1 MSLECWLESEK
12 INHILKL
19 KMGEL
24 LSRGDSYLTHSI
36 KRKRRT
42 QKGDVFVVE
51 RVNLWK
57 CGYTR
62 QNQKHLLEL
71 QHRKIDRQTDRQ
83 KVRHICSFKE
93 TKSKNSFPRKFFLF
107 PFLRTKETHEGVR
120 GCNFGAY
127 L

>member
-1 MSLECWLESEK
+1 MLESEK
-12 INHILKL
+12 INHDLKL

-57 CGYTR
+57 FGYTR

-71 QHRKIDRQTDRQ
+71 QHRKIDRQTDTQ
-83 KVRHICSFKE
+83 KVRHTIIFAVLKRP
-93 TKSKNSFPRKFFLF
+93 KKQK
-107 PFLRTKETHEGVR
+107 
-120 GCNFGAY
+120 
-127 L
+127 